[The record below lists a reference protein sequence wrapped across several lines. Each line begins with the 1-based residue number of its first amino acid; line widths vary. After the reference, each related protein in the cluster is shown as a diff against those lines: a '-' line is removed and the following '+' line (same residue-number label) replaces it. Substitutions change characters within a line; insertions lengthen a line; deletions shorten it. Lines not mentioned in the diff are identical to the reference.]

1 MVDQVSFKVFLRD
14 LRGESHSEEAR
25 RFVVDK
31 GVSTSLHD
39 IREKLTS
46 VFPKLED
53 VIFSVCW
60 TDEEDD
66 CVSIDTDEELVLA
79 LTQMTGPV
87 YKLTIIVKEE
97 KERNISIDG
106 STNSNMVH
114 PGVIC
119 DGCDKAM
126 VGFRYKCMVCPDFD
140 LCGLCERKGKHPNH
154 NMVRNH

>member
-14 LRGESHSEEAR
+14 LRGESNNEEVR

-31 GVSTSLHD
+31 GVSTSLHK

-53 VIFSVCW
+53 LIFSVCW

-87 YKLTIIVKEE
+87 YKLNIIVKEE
-97 KERNISIDG
+97 
-106 STNSNMVH
+106 
-114 PGVIC
+114 
-119 DGCDKAM
+119 
-126 VGFRYKCMVCPDFD
+126 
-140 LCGLCERKGKHPNH
+140 RK
-154 NMVRNH
+154 RRT